1 MEEIKSGQTLR
12 ESSYFEIT
20 NEEIPGNDSDNDP
33 VEIDLFGNCKCKAT
47 VLLVDDQ
54 PFNLVPL
61 KMMLRDRLKI
71 KCDFGEDGMQ
81 EVSMFERNQSKTCCN
96 VRYRLILTD
105 LNMPKMDGFDAA
117 KKILEY

>member
-1 MEEIKSGQTLR
+1 MEEIKSSHTHR

-20 NEEIPGNDSDNDP
+20 NEEIPDNDSDNDP

-117 KKILEY
+117 K